1 MDRPRSRPSGT
12 GAPGGAGWTQA
23 IATLW
28 IVSVACSALLAAV
41 LPLADPLAMDL
52 TAPSSP
58 PGRLHL
64 LGTDPLGRDILSRVL
79 YGARASLTVGLFAPA
94 LGLLVGGIAGLAAG
108 YFRGRAEASIM
119 IVIDTLLAFPAI
131 VLALALAAVLGPGL
145 FNLVLTLGVVSVP
158 AFARVSR
165 AHTLSVAERDF
176 VLAARALGFGP
187 ARIVLRH
194 VLPNVLPHLLSLA
207 LVVVAVMIVAEGA
220 LSFLGLGIAP
230 PQPSWGSLIA
240 DGREYLEERPHI
252 SLVPAAVLS
261 LTVLSLN
268 LLADAFHTG
277 AGS

>member
-12 GAPGGAGWTQA
+12 GAPGSAGWTQA

-108 YFRGRAEASIM
+108 YYRGRVEASIM
-119 IVIDTLLAFPAI
+119 IVIDTLLAFPGI

-240 DGREYLEERPHI
+240 DGRDYLEESPHI

-261 LTVLSLN
+261 LTVLSLTV
-268 LLADAFHTG
+268 LADSVRTR
-277 AGS
+277 AGP